1 LTESRDGTVERVID
15 ANANRAREGLRVA
28 EDFARFVVAD
38 AALAGAL
45 RDARHRVTAATRRV
59 APAVA
64 LLDARDTEGDLGAD
78 AEAFP
83 PAPRATPADVAASAL
98 KRAEEA
104 LRSLAEF
111 AKLIDPDAAGMF
123 ERERYNLYDLEKRLL
138 LARAD
143 ILRMRGVDLC
153 AVMDAGAAPA
163 PADLAGAAVE
173 AGAGCL
179 VIEPGALVDEA
190 AVSLI
195 GIIREESVPR
205 ETVLLFCGRAD
216 LARIAGADGVLLG
229 PGDVAPAQAR
239 RVLGRGAVIGCRAP
253 GADDARAAS
262 EAGATFVVMPFADM
276 RQASTGSG
284 EIRFVAALAH
294 EHVDMVIEAGAARIA
309 LSLPDLPEGA
319 AELVRTARLALDR
332 EREQRDREEQ

>member
-38 AALAGAL
+38 GALAEAL
-45 RDARHRVTAATRRV
+45 RDARHRVTAAVRRA
-59 APAVA
+59 APTVA
-64 LLDARDTEGDLGAD
+64 LLAARDTEGDLGAD

-111 AKLIDPDAAGMF
+111 AKLIDPDAAGIF
-123 ERERYNLYDLEKRLL
+123 ERERYKLYDLEKRLL

-143 ILRMRGVDLC
+143 ILRMCGVDLC

-179 VIEPGALVDEA
+179 VIEPGALGDEA
-190 AVSLI
+190 AVSLVR
-195 GIIREESVPR
+195 IIREESAPR
-205 ETVLLFCGRAD
+205 DTVVLFAGRAD
-216 LARIAGADGVLLG
+216 LARIAGVDGVLLG

-239 RVLGRGAVIGCRAP
+239 RVLGRGAVVGCKVAGPEAP
-253 GADDARAAS
+253 DAAWI
-262 EAGATFVVMPFADM
+262 AGATFVVMPFADM
-276 RQASTGSG
+276 RQASPGSG
-284 EIRFVAALAH
+284 DIRFLAALAP
-294 EHVDMVIEAGAARIA
+294 EHLEMVIEAGATRIA
-309 LSLPDLPEGA
+309 LSLPDSPGA
-319 AELVRTARLALDR
+319 AADLVRAAREALDR
-332 EREQRDREEQ
+332 EREQGDRKGR

>member
-1 LTESRDGTVERVID
+1 LTETRDGTVERVID

-38 AALAGAL
+38 EPLAVAL
-45 RDARHRVTAATRRV
+45 RDARHRVTEAARRV
-59 APAVA
+59 APTLS
-64 LLDARDTEGDLGAD
+64 LLAARDAEGDLGAD
-78 AEAFP
+78 ADAFP
-83 PAPRATPADVAASAL
+83 PAPRATPPDIAASGL

-138 LARAD
+138 LAKAD
-143 ILRMRGVDLC
+143 VLRMLGVDLC

-179 VIEPGALVDEA
+179 VIEPGALGDEA
-190 AVSLI
+190 AVSL
-195 GIIREESVPR
+195 GKIIREESAPR
-205 ETVLLFCGRAD
+205 DSVLLFGGRAD
-216 LARIAGADGVLLG
+216 LARIAGADGVLIG

-239 RVLGRGAVIGCRAP
+239 RVLGSGAVVGCKVP
-253 GADDARAAS
+253 GADDAGGAW

-276 RQASTGSG
+276 RQASPESG
-284 EIRFVAALAH
+284 EIRFLAALAP
-294 EHVDMVIEAGAARIA
+294 EHVDMVIEAGADRIA
-309 LSLPDLPEGA
+309 LSLPDSPEA
-319 AELVRTARLALDR
+319 AADLVRAAREALDR
-332 EREQRDREEQ
+332 EREQRDREGQ